1 MPIGWVFEH
10 RPSFLH
16 VIADVGDGF
25 LGLLGK
31 CIFLLA
37 FSCDMQYTCLV
48 RYGDVAQLGER
59 SVRIREVE
67 GSIPFVSTISTSEE
81 SALPIPFSI
90 EDMRSCFAGA
100 YRLLVHQTKR

>member
-37 FSCDMQYTCLV
+37 FSGDMQYTCLV
-48 RYGDVAQLGER
+48 RHGDVAQLGER

-67 GSIPFVSTISTSEE
+67 GSIPFVSTISTSKGIG
-81 SALPIPFSI
+81 SKLVPFS
-90 EDMRSCFAGA
+90 FAFA
-100 YRLLVHQTKR
+100 RENECIS